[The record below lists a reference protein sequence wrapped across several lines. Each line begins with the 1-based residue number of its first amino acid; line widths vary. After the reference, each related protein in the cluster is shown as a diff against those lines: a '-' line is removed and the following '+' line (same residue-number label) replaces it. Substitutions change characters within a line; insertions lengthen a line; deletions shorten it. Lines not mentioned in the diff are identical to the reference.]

1 MINRRTFAAL
11 LAGTVA
17 APKRAWSEPVTAKT
31 VFYTSVGPE
40 LTLFDIDIADA
51 ALQKRSTVTLPANIQ
66 YAWPHPSKRYLY
78 VVSSNGGPGLAGDK
92 HLASAFRIDPASGA
106 LQPHGEPQALPSR
119 PIHTSVDKSGEYLLT
134 AYNDPSN
141 VTVHRIKPDGT
152 LGDAVSQP
160 GKPDAGI
167 YGHQVRTTPG
177 NQTAI
182 LVSRGNNAAGGKAED
197 PGALKL
203 YAFKDGALTN
213 LASVA
218 PGNGLGFGPR
228 HLDFHPTQPFVY
240 VSIERQNKLYVYQLQ
255 PDGALSREPIFIK
268 DTLADPANEK
278 PAQGAGPIHVHP
290 NGRFVYVTNR
300 NQGEIDVDGKKVFN
314 GGENNVA
321 VFAIDEKTGEPK
333 LIQTIEG
340 HGIHLRTFG
349 IDPTGKLL
357 GGNEH
362 PADAVARRQDADD
375 GHHGLSH
382 RQRRQARIRAQ
393 VRRRHRQGSAV
404 LERHGHAGVAFKQV
418 VEADQ
423 DVDLASAKGCWKE
436 PDAIAQTRLVAGL
449 TLTMTRALGVLA

>member
-40 LTLFDIDIADA
+40 MTLFDIDIADA
-51 ALQKRSTVTLPANIQ
+51 ALQKRGAVTLPANIQ

-141 VTVHRIKPDGT
+141 VTVHRIKRDGT

-213 LASVA
+213 FASVA

-228 HLDFHPTQPFVY
+228 HLDFHPTQPWVY

-255 PDGALSREPIFIK
+255 PDGALGREPMFIK
-268 DTLADPANEK
+268 DTLADPGNEK

-321 VFAIDEKTGEPK
+321 VFAIDEQDRRAEADPDHRGPR
-333 LIQTIEG
+333 
-340 HGIHLRTFG
+340 HPPAHLRHRS
-349 IDPTGKLL
+349 
-357 GGNEH
+357 E
-362 PADAVARRQDADD
+362 PASSWWQRASGRCRCATAR
-375 GHHGLSH
+375 H
-382 RQRRQARIRAQ
+382 
-393 VRRRHRQGSAV
+393 
-404 LERHGHAGVAFKQV
+404 
-418 VEADQ
+418 
-423 DVDLASAKGCWKE
+423 
-436 PDAIAQTRLVAGL
+436 
-449 TLTMTRALGVLA
+449 

>member
-1 MINRRTFAAL
+1 VLVLEHNYSKTSDLAFGLTDGLNIPIGVLPVPGGAL
-11 LAGTVA
+11 VYSIPNLYFMPEKDGVA
-17 APKRAWSEPVTAKT
+17 AGKKVLYSQFGFKDTHGMTGEFVWGFDGWVYACHGFAN
-31 VFYTSVGPE
+31 TS
-40 LTLFDIDIADA
+40 TIKAAD
-51 ALQKRSTVTLPANIQ
+51 
-66 YAWPHPSKRYLY
+66 
-78 VVSSNGGPGLAGDK
+78 G
-92 HLASAFRIDPASGA
+92 SAITMQSGN
-106 LQPHGEPQALPSR
+106 
-119 PIHTSVDKSGEYLLT
+119 TY
-134 AYNDPSN
+134 
-141 VTVHRIKPDGT
+141 RIKPDGT

-228 HLDFHPTQPFVY
+228 HLDFHPTQPWVF

-255 PDGALSREPIFIK
+255 PDGALARDPTFIK

-300 NQGEIDVDGKKVFN
+300 NQGEVDADGKKVFN

-349 IDPTGKLL
+349 IDPSGKLL
-357 GGNEH
+357 VATSIRPMPLRDGKTLTTGIMVYRIGG
-362 PADAVARRQDADD
+362 D
-375 GHHGLSH
+375 GRLEF
-382 RQRRQARIRAQ
+382 
-393 VRRRHRQGSAV
+393 VR
-404 LERHGHAGVAFKQV
+404 KY
-418 VEADQ
+418 
-423 DVDLASAKGCWKE
+423 DVDTAKGQQFWSGM
-436 PDAIAQTRLVAGL
+436 V
-449 TLTMTRALGVLA
+449 TLG